1 MGNLNSIGH
10 WSMSMDET
18 RWSDPEYISMVSLMQ
33 GELNEAGFPNWD
45 MDFCDLPRFDIAWL
59 CMTCH
64 FWLVACTTWCH
75 SRFEVYRR
83 PVFCQPVYLIM
94 SLNHLRK
101 VVEKDLRDSTT
112 VQKAQK
118 SQAQTSEPRQR
129 QMVSSEIDR
138 YTTHGHIRDFNL
150 SLAKQVA
157 YLKTKKTC
165 TKTCPIVN
173 QYCWTDCPKN

>member
-1 MGNLNSIGH
+1 
-10 WSMSMDET
+10 
-18 RWSDPEYISMVSLMQ
+18 VSLMQ

-45 MDFCDLPRFDIAWL
+45 MDFCDLPRFGIAWL

-118 SQAQTSEPRQR
+118 SQAQTSEPRQK